1 MVAFQSFKSGVFC
14 NFQSNS
20 VLDSEL
26 LQLGDHAVCNVRD
39 ALAQQAVHGGLED
52 VQLVLDRKVDE
63 VGIQQNPVRWP
74 ERCVVS
80 EEHA

>member
-1 MVAFQSFKSGVFC
+1 
-14 NFQSNS
+14 
-20 VLDSEL
+20 
-26 LQLGDHAVCNVRD
+26 
-39 ALAQQAVHGGLED
+39 
-52 VQLVLDRKVDE
+52 LDRKVDE